1 MFAVLGEALL
11 DMVQTQRGTTYVAR
25 PGGGPFNI
33 AVGLRR
39 LGHPTALLAR
49 ISTRGLGGIVRA
61 HAARNDLDLSG
72 CIDTDDQTT
81 LAFASLDEVGRA
93 SYDFY
98 VEGTADWGWTPAELA
113 TLPPDT
119 QVFHTGSLTTAL
131 SPGADVVLDRM
142 ERLHAQGHVLLSYD
156 PNIRPALA
164 GPREDAVRRVERFVA
179 TAHVVKASDED
190 LAWLYPDIDPVL
202 AARRWSAHG
211 PRLVVVTRGPQGCL
225 AVTRSGALV
234 ERDSARVD
242 VVDTIGAGDSF
253 ESGLLSGLV
262 DAGATTPDLVDGL
275 AESAVGDVLDR
286 AVLTSA
292 MTCQRAG
299 ADPPSRAEYDAR
311 RGAE

>member
-1 MFAVLGEALL
+1 MAVRS
-11 DMVQTQRGTTYVAR
+11 TSRS
-25 PGGGPFNI
+25 
-33 AVGLRR
+33 GLRR

-81 LAFASLDEVGRA
+81 LAFASLDEAGRA

-113 TLPPDT
+113 TLPADT

-179 TAHVVKASDED
+179 AAHVVKASDED
-190 LAWLYPDIDPVL
+190 LAWLYPGHRPGPGGAPLVGPWPTPGRRHPRTRGLPRRDPV
-202 AARRWSAHG
+202 RRRGRTGQRSCRRGRHDRG
-211 PRLVVVTRGPQGCL
+211 GRLL
-225 AVTRSGALV
+225 
-234 ERDSARVD
+234 RV
-242 VVDTIGAGDSF
+242 
-253 ESGLLSGLV
+253 GLLSGLV